1 MIEIRIICDPADTD
15 RVTNALSQTFT
26 VGTVRQY
33 FTRGSERLRLY
44 VTADHH
50 SNTGPWPS
58 PEEAYALAP
67 SLVSEIGWTADQAAN
82 KPFGTRL
89 PRDFWLRKAALLD
102 RIALQD
108 VGDDAAEVANEAAER
123 LMSLDDAG
131 VICEPRHYVRQQYA
145 HWINHQ

>member
-1 MIEIRIICDPADTD
+1 MLEIRVICDPADTD
-15 RVTNALSQTFT
+15 RVTDALSQAFT
-26 VGTVRQY
+26 VGPVRQY
-33 FTRGSERLRLY
+33 PTRGGKRLRLY

-50 SNTGPWPS
+50 SNTGPWPA

-67 SLVSEIGWTADQAAN
+67 SVLSEVGWTAEQEAN
-82 KPFGTRL
+82 TPFGTRL
-89 PRDFWLRKAALLD
+89 PRDFWLRKAAVLD

-108 VGDDAAEVANEAAER
+108 VGDDAAEAANEAAER

-131 VICEPRHYVRQQYA
+131 VICDPRRYVRQQYA

>member
-1 MIEIRIICDPADTD
+1 MFEIRIICDRSDTD
-15 RVTNALSQTFT
+15 RITDALSQAFT
-26 VGTVRQY
+26 IGPVHKY
-33 FTRGSERLRLY
+33 PTRGSERLRLY

-67 SLVSEIGWTADQAAN
+67 SILSEIGWTGGQAAN
-82 KPFGTRL
+82 QPYGRA

-108 VGDDAAEVANEAAER
+108 VSDDAAEAATWEAER

-145 HWINHQ
+145 HWINNQ

>member
-1 MIEIRIICDPADTD
+1 MFEIRIICNPADTD
-15 RVTNALSQTFT
+15 RITDALSQTFT
-26 VGTVRQY
+26 VGPVRQRP
-33 FTRGSERLRLY
+33 TRDGERLRLY
-44 VTADHH
+44 VTAEHH
-50 SNTGPWPS
+50 SNTGPWPTA
-58 PEEAYALAP
+58 EEAYALAP

-108 VGDDAAEVANEAAER
+108 VGDDAAEVANAAAER

-131 VICEPRHYVRQQYA
+131 VICDPRHYVRQQYV
-145 HWINHQ
+145 H